1 MRLLAASLGVKHN
14 FSALYVPWSNGRVE
28 AVCKQFLRVIRAFS
42 HEFEIAE
49 SDWLSTVQAVQSI
62 IYNWPA
68 RRLGNRAPITVHTG
82 MEPGNPLNLDLA
94 SISYMDMDSVENA
107 QVMQKLN
114 IESFQK
120 SLGNMH
126 RSVSEILSET
136 RKSAVEGYNA
146 RAGVYPC
153 NLVVGDYVVV
163 ARTKGPRT
171 KMSTN
176 WVGPRRDVQ
185 ILSGFVYH
193 LEHLL
198 TEETEDIHVSRI
210 KHYADSL
217 VGTEVQMK
225 EIVDFSD
232 RIWYSADH
240 IKDFQV
246 KS

>member
-1 MRLLAASLGVKHN
+1 MKLLAASLGVKHN
-14 FSALYVPWSNGRVE
+14 FSAVYVPWSNGTVE

-94 SISYMDMDSVENA
+94 SISYMDMDSV
-107 QVMQKLN
+107 
-114 IESFQK
+114 QK
-120 SLGNMH
+120 SLDNMH
-126 RSVSEILSET
+126 RSVSEIISET
-136 RKSAVEGYNA
+136 RKSAVERYNA

-176 WVGPRRDVQ
+176 WVGPRRIAEV
-185 ILSGFVYH
+185 LSGFVYRE
-193 LEHLL
+193 EHLL

-225 EIVDFSD
+225 EIADFSD

-240 IKDFQV
+240 IKDLQE
-246 KS
+246 KN